1 MENQH
6 KKISGYRDLNQQEID
21 LMNQIK
27 HQGVELKSIHDKVA
41 DHITRDAS
49 RSPNERRRWLSIAR
63 THYQQ
68 ALMAMTRAVADPDFE

>member
-6 KKISGYRDLNQQEID
+6 KKISGYRDLTQQEID
-21 LMNQIK
+21 LMNLIK
-27 HQGVELKSIHDKVA
+27 HQGVELKGVHDKVA